1 VGYCFGVAAL
11 SLDQHLCFA
20 LYSASR
26 AMTAAYRPV
35 LTEMN
40 LTYPQYLVLLV
51 LWEEA
56 HARSGGEVAHA
67 RSRGEEARA
76 RSGDTDGRVTVGRL
90 GERLQLDSGTL
101 SPLLKRLEANGFVRR
116 ERSRDDERQVD
127 VTLTAAGRALERRAQ
142 CIPEQLFSS
151 TRMTEKDAAD
161 LRDAVRQLTDVLNA
175 SLGKEVA

>member
-1 VGYCFGVAAL
+1 MAVL
-11 SLDQHLCFA
+11 SLDRQLCFA

-51 LWEEA
+51 LWE
-56 HARSGGEVAHA
+56 ARDTMDAASATGATGE
-67 RSRGEEARA
+67 
-76 RSGDTDGRVTVGRL
+76 GRVTVGQL

-116 ERSRDDERQVD
+116 ERSRDDERLVE
-127 VTLTAAGRALERRAQ
+127 VTLTESGRALQSRAQ
-142 CIPEQLFSS
+142 CIPELLFAS
-151 TRMTEKDAAD
+151 TGMTEQDAAD
-161 LRDAVRQLTDVLNA
+161 LRDAVRRLADALTTSPDA
-175 SLGKEVA
+175 PDGSPSGPH